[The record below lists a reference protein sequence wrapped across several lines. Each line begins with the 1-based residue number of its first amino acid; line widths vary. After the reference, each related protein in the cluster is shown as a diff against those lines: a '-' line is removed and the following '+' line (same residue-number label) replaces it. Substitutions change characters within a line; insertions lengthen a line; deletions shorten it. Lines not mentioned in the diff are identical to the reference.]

1 MGGWRQ
7 HALQIPV
14 NVTDMHSMRSFLV
27 RSRWNRRSTLGSGA
41 NSRIGVHPPSLRQAP
56 DSAWHRLIF
65 WLMAPV
71 SQQASPPLNRVPLVR
86 VEFMR
91 AIADIDGDDA
101 DALRNRI
108 ALSRSL
114 RELWHLRS
122 DLFRAVGV
130 ALSQT
135 QAEARLAALN
145 RHFPTSTP

>member
-1 MGGWRQ
+1 
-7 HALQIPV
+7 
-14 NVTDMHSMRSFLV
+14 MHSMRSFPIL
-27 RSRWNRRSTLGSGA
+27 SRWNRRSTLGSGA
-41 NSRIGVHPPSLRQAP
+41 NSRIGVNPPSLRQAP
-56 DSAWHRLIF
+56 DGAWHRVIF
-65 WLMAPV
+65 WLMAPAAH
-71 SQQASPPLNRVPLVR
+71 QAAPPLNRVPLVR

-101 DALRNRI
+101 DVVRNRI

-122 DLFRAVGV
+122 DLFRIIGV

-145 RHFPTSTP
+145 RHFPTSTLRSQFGTH